1 MLDSIKPTGED
12 LEIIRGFI
20 KGPEIKP
27 KSEEEDKEEELN
39 EEKMKEIL
47 KSMNETQVTE
57 GDSEI
62 SAEDVMLEIP

>member
-20 KGPEIKP
+20 KGPEIKE
-27 KSEEEDKEEELN
+27 KTEEDKEEELN